1 MRENQIYQDGKL
13 ITYRAKQSKKKTPLD
28 WRDTLKTYDA
38 VITKTG
44 DLRVVRI
51 AEYDS
56 DGFLYCVEF
65 VARKC
70 SRFQSSLVTYFRN
83 DLRRLGMKKAEIKI
97 RPREEDLKL
106 TDHLLYDDFWQI
118 HGWNKKYTCYDVK
131 HLA

>member
-13 ITYRAKQSKKKTPLD
+13 ITYRMKPSKKKTPLD
-28 WRDTLKTYDA
+28 WRDTLKTYDV

-56 DGFLYCVEF
+56 DGFLSLVKF

-70 SRFQSSLVTYFRN
+70 SRFQSSLVTYYRH
-83 DLRRLGMKKAEIKI
+83 DLRRLEMKKAEIKI
-97 RPREEDLKL
+97 RPRKEDLKL
-106 TDHLLYDDFWQI
+106 NDHLLYDDFWQI